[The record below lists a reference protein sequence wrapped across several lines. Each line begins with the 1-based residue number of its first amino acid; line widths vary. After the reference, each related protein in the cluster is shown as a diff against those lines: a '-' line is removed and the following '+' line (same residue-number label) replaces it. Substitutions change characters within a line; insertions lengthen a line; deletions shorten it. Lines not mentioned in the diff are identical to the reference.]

1 VHRDRCSPRLP
12 GAAGQAPDHG
22 ASARRRIGS
31 ASRRSRRTRPS
42 PARRGFCAMR
52 SPNVAFRSALMAAFV
67 SLGVIKPDGTARTV
81 RRDPTWD
88 RAAVRTQLKAP
99 RQGRV
104 WELSTTRS
112 PCAGRNATRPRQGS
126 SLGVEYYQIAM
137 RRKERDPPTTGVEF
151 GRPRGCAARRID
163 PAVGDDGSRACF
175 GPAGGRL
182 GGRESCCA
190 RIPVARRFLAS
201 CTWPLRPWKRP
212 AIECRLVA
220 ACKRSSHNALLGK
233 EDLEHGNRST
243 RRR

>member
-31 ASRRSRRTRPS
+31 ASHRSRRTRPS

-52 SPNVAFRSALMAAFV
+52 TPNVAFRSALMAAFV

-137 RRKERDPPTTGVEF
+137 RRKERDPPTTGSSSR
-151 GRPRGCAARRID
+151 GLGAAPRAGSIPPWETTGHEQA
-163 PAVGDDGSRACF
+163 PAPQGDDSV
-175 GPAGGRL
+175 
-182 GGRESCCA
+182 GRESCCA

-233 EDLEHGNRST
+233 EDLERGSRST

>member
-52 SPNVAFRSALMAAFV
+52 TPNVAFRSALMAAFV
-67 SLGVIKPDGTARTV
+67 SLGAIKPDGTARTV

-112 PCAGRNATRPRQGS
+112 PCAGRNATRPRRGRVREASGLRRAQDRSRRGRRRGTS
-126 SLGVEYYQIAM
+126 RRRPRRGTTRRARVVLRADS
-137 RRKERDPPTTGVEF
+137 RRKALPGE
-151 GRPRGCAARRID
+151 
-163 PAVGDDGSRACF
+163 
-175 GPAGGRL
+175 L
-182 GGRESCCA
+182 H
-190 RIPVARRFLAS
+190 
-201 CTWPLRPWKRP
+201 
-212 AIECRLVA
+212 VA
-220 ACKRSSHNALLGK
+220 APAMEAPRH
-233 EDLEHGNRST
+233 
-243 RRR
+243 

>member
-1 VHRDRCSPRLP
+1 MHRDRCSPRLP

-52 SPNVAFRSALMAAFV
+52 TPNVAFRSALMAAFV

-126 SLGVEYYQIAM
+126 SLGGLGAAPRAGSI
-137 RRKERDPPTTGVEF
+137 PPWETMGHEHASAPQGDDSAGASRVA
-151 GRPRGCAARRID
+151 RGFPSQGASWRAARGRS
-163 PAVGDDGSRACF
+163 GHGSA
-175 GPAGGRL
+175 PPLNAG
-182 GGRESCCA
+182 
-190 RIPVARRFLAS
+190 
-201 CTWPLRPWKRP
+201 W
-212 AIECRLVA
+212 
-220 ACKRSSHNALLGK
+220 
-233 EDLEHGNRST
+233 
-243 RRR
+243 